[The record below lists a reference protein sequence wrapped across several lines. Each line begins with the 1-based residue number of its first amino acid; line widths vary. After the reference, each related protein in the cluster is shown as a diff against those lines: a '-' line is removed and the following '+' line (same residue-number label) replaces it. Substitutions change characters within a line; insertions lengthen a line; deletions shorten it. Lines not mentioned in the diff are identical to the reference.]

1 MITYIIKIV
10 LCSAVFIFTYKL
22 LLEKEKMHSFNRG
35 YLLLSMLLS
44 FVIPLITFNYSTP
57 TLPISENEILQTNFI
72 KDYNTTV
79 QEVSAIEKTDY
90 TFLVL
95 TTLYG
100 LISTFFLLR
109 FIINLYKILSKT
121 RNSKT
126 IPFNNS
132 QIVLS
137 DEALSPHSFLNY
149 LFVNNQEYVSGGIEM
164 EILLHECAHI
174 QQRHSYDILLIE
186 ILQIVCWFNPFL
198 LMYKKAVQLNHEFL
212 ADEAVIKTYPNV
224 SSYQYL
230 LIEKA
235 SKSNTYHLSSSFNYL
250 ITKQRLIMMTKS
262 KSPQNVLYRQLA
274 IIPVLAIAVFAFSTK
289 SFAQEKPNNVPKAK
303 QIIVPA
309 TQDGVSQALLDE
321 YEQILNSKK
330 NKKGIPLIYKF
341 TEAERKRLET
351 IFLSMNEEQQAKQRV
366 IFRPSLPPSPKSV
379 PTQEQIEAWKND
391 KIYGIWIDDKRVSN
405 SVLNQYKN
413 TDFSYES
420 VSKLEKNAINYGKH
434 YYQISLMTHAG
445 YEKYYQ
451 ETMATKDLY
460 HMVVFIDSKPRK
472 MIKKS

>member
-22 LLEKEKMHSFNRG
+22 LLEKEKMHNFNRG
-35 YLLLSMLLS
+35 YLLLSLLLS

-57 TLPISENEILQTNFI
+57 TLPISDNEILQTNFI

-95 TTLYG
+95 TILYD
-100 LISTFFLLR
+100 LISTFFFLR
-109 FIINLYKILSKT
+109 FIVNLNKILSKT
-121 RNSKT
+121 RNTKT

-149 LFVNNQEYVSGGIEM
+149 LFVNNQEYVSGGIEK

-224 SSYQYL
+224 ASYQYL

-235 SKSNTYHLSSSFNYL
+235 SKSNTYNLSSSFNYL

-262 KSPQNVLYRQLA
+262 KSPKNVLYRQLA

-289 SFAQEKPNNVPKAK
+289 SFSQEKASSTSKVK
-303 QIIVPA
+303 QIAVPA

-330 NKKGIPLIYKF
+330 NKKGFPSLLKF
-341 TEAERKRLET
+341 TEADRKKLET
-351 IFLSMNEEQQAKQRV
+351 IFLSMNKEQQAKQIV
-366 IFRPSLPPSPKSV
+366 TFVPSPPPLKKSI

-391 KIYGIWIDDKRVSN
+391 KIYGVWIDEKRVSN

-413 TDFSYES
+413 TDFAHEF
-420 VSKLEKNAINYGKH
+420 VSKLGKNTVNYGKH
-434 YYQISLMTHAG
+434 YYQINLMTKDG
-445 YEKYYQ
+445 YDKYYK
-451 ETMATKDLY
+451 EAIARENMY
-460 HMVVFIDSKPRK
+460 YMSIYIGVKPRK

>member
-44 FVIPLITFNYSTP
+44 LVIPLLTFHYATP
-57 TLPISENEILQTNFI
+57 TLPISGDEMLPTNFI
-72 KDYNTTV
+72 KENDIV
-79 QEVSAIEKTDY
+79 QEVSTIEKTDY
-90 TFLVL
+90 TLLVL
-95 TTLYG
+95 PILYG

-109 FIINLYKILSKT
+109 FIINLNKILAKT
-121 RNSKT
+121 RNSKK

-132 QIVLS
+132 QIVLTN
-137 DEALSPHSFLNY
+137 EALSPHSFLNY
-149 LFVNNQEYVSGGIEM
+149 LFVNNQEYISGGIEK
-164 EILLHECAHI
+164 EILFHEYAHI

-198 LMYKKAVQLNHEFL
+198 LMYKKAIQLNHEFL
-212 ADEAVIKTYPNV
+212 ADEAVINTYPNV
-224 SSYQYL
+224 ASYQYL

-235 SKSNTYHLSSSFNYL
+235 SKSNTYNLSSSFNYL

-262 KSPQNVLYRQLA
+262 KSPQKALFKQLA
-274 IIPVLAIAVFAFSTK
+274 IIPVLAITVFVFSTK
-289 SFAQEKPNNVPKAK
+289 SFAQEKSNSIQKAK
-303 QIIVPA
+303 EIVVPA

-321 YEQILNSKK
+321 YEQIVNSKK
-330 NKKGIPLIYKF
+330 NKKGIPSALKF
-341 TEAERKRLET
+341 TELDRKRLET
-351 IFLSMNEEQQAKQRV
+351 IYLSMSKAQQTKQRV
-366 IFRPSLPPSPKSV
+366 TFVPSLPPFPKSV

-391 KIYGIWIDDKRVSN
+391 KIYGVWIDDKRVSN
-405 SVLNQYKN
+405 AVLNQYKN
-413 TDFSYES
+413 TDFAHEF

-434 YYQISLMTHAG
+434 YYQINLMTNEG
-445 YEKYYQ
+445 YEKYYKE
-451 ETMATKDLY
+451 ETTGGNRYYMSIY
-460 HMVVFIDSKPRK
+460 VGIKPRK